1 MKRVKV
7 KDLTPGMIVAEDI
20 YNFTDQLVLSKG
32 TVLNEQAITRLSLY
46 SVLSVKIDD
55 EAAFA
60 PTSLTHKTDDSYLE
74 KVRSTR
80 SFQFFHREF
89 NQQIDSFRTMIN
101 DAVTKNTDL
110 DVSEMLAGTM
120 SLVERANNAPTLL
133 NMLHTMRDYDDCTY
147 VHSVNVA
154 LLCNLLAGWMDM
166 SEEYIQ
172 LATLCGLL
180 HDIGKLE
187 VPDEILNKPGRL
199 SMQEYQIVQEHA
211 RKGFERLKDKPIDEH
226 IKNAALMHHER
237 CDGSGYP
244 LHLTSEKIDYFAKM
258 VAITDVY
265 DAMTSPRPYR
275 DAICPFKVIA
285 IFEETGFQLY
295 DPELIMTFLT
305 YIANSYV
312 QTTVQLTDG
321 RKGKIVYINKE
332 HLSKPT
338 VQIGKKFVDLSM
350 TKGLHIESMT

>member
-7 KDLTPGMIVAEDI
+7 KDLTPGMIVAEDV

-60 PTSLTHKTDDSYLE
+60 PTNLTHKADDSYFE

-80 SFQFFHREF
+80 SFQFFQREF
-89 NQQIDSFRTMIN
+89 HQQIDSFRTMIN
-101 DAVTKNTDL
+101 DAVKKNSEFDA
-110 DVSEMLAGTM
+110 SEMLAGTL
-120 SLVERANNAPTLL
+120 SLVERANNAPSLL
-133 NMLHTMRDYDDCTY
+133 NMLHSMRDYDDCTY
-147 VHSVNVA
+147 VHSLNVA
-154 LLCNLLAGWMDM
+154 LLCNILAQWMDLPD
-166 SEEYIQ
+166 EDIQ

-187 VPDEILNKPGRL
+187 IPDEILNKPARL
-199 SMQEYQIVQEHA
+199 SLQEYKTVQEHA
-211 RKGFERLKDKPIDEH
+211 RKGYDILCNQPVNDH
-226 IKNAALMHHER
+226 VKNAALMHHER

-244 LHLTSEKIDYFAKM
+244 LHLTAEKIDYYAKM
-258 VAITDVY
+258 VAIADVY
-265 DAMTSPRPYR
+265 DAMTSVRAYR
-275 DAICPFKVIA
+275 GAICPFKVIEA
-285 IFEETGFQLY
+285 FEDDGFQLY
-295 DPELIMTFLT
+295 DPDMIMTFLT
-305 YIANSYV
+305 HIANSYI
-312 QTTVQLTDG
+312 QTTVELTDG

-338 VQIGKKFVDLSM
+338 VQIGKKFVDLSK
-350 TKGLHIESMT
+350 TKGLHIEAMT